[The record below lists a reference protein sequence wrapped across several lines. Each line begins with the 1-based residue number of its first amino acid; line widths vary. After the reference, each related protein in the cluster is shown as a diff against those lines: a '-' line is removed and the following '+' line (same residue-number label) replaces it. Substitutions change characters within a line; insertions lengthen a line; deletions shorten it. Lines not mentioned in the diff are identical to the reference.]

1 MKSSSN
7 ALSRLWVLYA
17 GIFLFSLILVARLF
31 SIQVIHGDEYR
42 EKAERQYSVGGNG
55 NFDRGSIFFT
65 EKDGGQI
72 GAATLE
78 AGYTVAI
85 NPKIMKDSS
94 EVFLKISAII
104 PLERD
109 TFFEKANKKDD
120 PHEEIAK
127 RLSEEKAIAIQKLG
141 LTGVTIEKDKWRL
154 YPGGRT
160 ASHVLGFVGYKG
172 DTLAGRYG
180 LEAYYNDVLQK
191 THENLYSNFFAE
203 AFSLSRSF
211 FEKNGWSEGDIVTSI
226 EPSVEGFLENSL
238 AGIMKKWNSEL
249 SGGIIMD
256 PKTGEI
262 YALANTPDFD
272 PNTFGKEKSSSVFLN
287 PIVESLFE
295 MGSIIKPLTMAA
307 GLDAGVVL
315 PTTTYDDKG
324 FVVVDNS
331 TIRNFDGKGR
341 GVVPMQEVL
350 DESLNT
356 GAVYVMQKLGKDRFR
371 DYMTRYGLGEE
382 TGIDL
387 PGEVRGSLKNLDE
400 NAKNKRMVEYATAAF
415 GQGISMTPI
424 ETARALAVLANQGKI
439 VTPYVVKEIKY
450 AVGFS
455 RTTVTDEAKPILKPE
470 TSETITRMLVHVVD
484 NSLLGGTVKMKNY
497 SIAAK
502 TGTAQMAREDGKGYY
517 DDRYLHTFF
526 GYFPA
531 YNPRFI
537 VFLYTQY
544 PKEVKY
550 AAYTLTE
557 PFMNIAK
564 FLINYYNIP
573 PDR

>member
-1 MKSSSN
+1 MRSGS
-7 ALSRLWVLYA
+7 LSRLWVLYT
-17 GIFLFSLILVARLF
+17 GIFLFSLILVGKLF
-31 SIQVIHGDEYR
+31 FVQVIHGNDYR
-42 EKAERQYSVGGNG
+42 EQAERQYSVGGNG

-65 EKDGGQI
+65 EKNGGLI

-78 AGYTVAI
+78 AGYTVAMS
-85 NPKIMKDSS
+85 PKAIKNAE
-94 EVFLKISAII
+94 EVYSKISAII
-104 PLERD
+104 PLEHD
-109 TFFEKANKKDD
+109 AFFEKANKKDD

-127 RLSEEKAIAIQKLG
+127 RLSEEKAQAIQKLN
-141 LTGVTIEKDKWRL
+141 LTGVTIEKDNWRL

-191 THENLYSNFFAE
+191 NHENLYSNFFAD

-211 FEKNGWSEGDIVTSI
+211 FDKNGWHEGDVVTSI
-226 EPSVEGFLENSL
+226 EPSVEGFLESSL
-238 AGIMKKWNSEL
+238 AGIMKDWNSEL

-272 PNTFGKEKSSSVFLN
+272 PNAYGKEKNSSVFLN
-287 PIVESLFE
+287 PVVESTFE
-295 MGSIIKPLTMAA
+295 MGSIIKALTMAA
-307 GLDAGVVL
+307 GLDAGVVK
-315 PTTTYDDKG
+315 PETTYDDKG
-324 FVVVDNS
+324 SLTFDGR
-331 TIRNFDGKGR
+331 TIRNYDGKGR

-356 GAVYVMQKLGKDRFR
+356 GAVYVMQQLGKERFR
-371 DYMTRYGLGEE
+371 DYMTRYGLEEE

-387 PGEVRGSLKNLDE
+387 PGEVRGSLKNLNE
-400 NAKNKRMVEYATAAF
+400 NATNKKMIEYATASY

-424 ETARALAVLANQGKI
+424 AAARALAVLANQGKM
-439 VTPYVVKEIKY
+439 VTPYVVKEINY

-455 RTTVTDEAKPILKPE
+455 RTTATDEGKPVLRPE
-470 TSETITRMLVHVVD
+470 TAETITRMLVHVVD
-484 NSLLGGTVKMKNY
+484 NKLLEGTVKMEHY

-531 YNPRFI
+531 YNPQFI
-537 VFLYTQY
+537 VFLYTKY
-544 PKEVKY
+544 PKGVKY
-550 AAYTLTE
+550 ASHTLTA
-557 PFMNIAK
+557 PFMDITK

>member
-1 MKSSSN
+1 MT
-7 ALSRLWVLYA
+7 R
-17 GIFLFSLILVARLF
+17 SL
-31 SIQVIHGDEYR
+31 
-42 EKAERQYSVGGNG
+42 NG
-55 NFDRGSIFFT
+55 
-65 EKDGGQI
+65 
-72 GAATLE
+72 
-78 AGYTVAI
+78 
-85 NPKIMKDSS
+85 
-94 EVFLKISAII
+94 
-104 PLERD
+104 
-109 TFFEKANKKDD
+109 
-120 PHEEIAK
+120 
-127 RLSEEKAIAIQKLG
+127 
-141 LTGVTIEKDKWRL
+141 
-154 YPGGRT
+154 
-160 ASHVLGFVGYKG
+160 
-172 DTLAGRYG
+172 
-180 LEAYYNDVLQK
+180 
-191 THENLYSNFFAE
+191 
-203 AFSLSRSF
+203 
-211 FEKNGWSEGDIVTSI
+211 
-226 EPSVEGFLENSL
+226 
-238 AGIMKKWNSEL
+238 
-249 SGGIIMD
+249 
-256 PKTGEI
+256 
-262 YALANTPDFD
+262 
-272 PNTFGKEKSSSVFLN
+272 FGKEKSSSVFLN

>member
-1 MKSSSN
+1 MKSS

-17 GIFLFSLILVARLF
+17 GIFLFSLILVGKLF
-31 SIQVIHGDEYR
+31 LVQVIHGDEYR
-42 EKAERQYSVGGNG
+42 EQADRQYSVGGNG

-65 EKDGGQI
+65 EKNGGHI

-78 AGYTVAI
+78 VGYTVVI
-85 NPKIMKDSS
+85 NPKILKNTE
-94 EVFLKISAII
+94 EVFSKISVII
-104 PLERD
+104 PLERNA
-109 TFFEKANKKDD
+109 FFEKANKKDD

-127 RLSEEKAIAIQKLG
+127 RLSEEKAKAIQSLG
-141 LTGVTIEKDKWRL
+141 LVGVTIEKDKWRM
-154 YPGGRT
+154 YPGGRI
-160 ASHVLGFVGYKG
+160 AAHVLGFVGYKG

-191 THENLYSNFFAE
+191 NQENLYTNFFAE

-211 FEKNGWSEGDIVTSI
+211 FEKNGWSEGDVITSI
-226 EPSVEGFLENSL
+226 EPSVEGFLESSL
-238 AGIMKKWNSEL
+238 AGIMKEWNSDL

-256 PKTGEI
+256 PKTGAI
-262 YALANTPDFD
+262 YALANLPDFD
-272 PNTFGKEKSSSVFLN
+272 PNAFGKEKSSKVFLN
-287 PIVESLFE
+287 PIVESTYE
-295 MGSIIKPLTMAA
+295 MGSIVKPLTMAA
-307 GLDAGVVL
+307 GLDAGVVK
-315 PTTTYDDKG
+315 PETTYDDKG
-324 FVVVDNS
+324 FVVVDGAK
-331 TIRNFDGKGR
+331 IKNFDGKGR
-341 GVVPMQEVL
+341 GVVSMQEVL
-350 DESLNT
+350 GESLNT
-356 GAVYVMQKLGKDRFR
+356 GSVFVMQQLGKDRFR
-371 DYMTRYGLGEE
+371 DYMIRYGLEEE
-382 TGIDL
+382 TGVDL
-387 PGEVRGSLKNLDE
+387 PGEVRGSLKNLNE
-400 NAKNKRMVEYATAAF
+400 NAKNKKIVEYATAAF

-424 ETARALAVLANQGKI
+424 ATARALSVLANQGKM
-439 VTPYVVKEIKY
+439 VTPYVVKEINY

-455 RTTVTDEAKPILKPE
+455 RTSVTDDAKPVLKPE

-484 NSLLGGTVKMKNY
+484 NSLLGGTVKMEHY

-544 PKEVKY
+544 PKGVKY
-550 AAYTLTE
+550 ASHTLTA
-557 PFMNIAK
+557 PFMDITK

>member
-1 MKSSSN
+1 M
-7 ALSRLWVLYA
+7 WVLYA
-17 GIFLFSLILVARLF
+17 GVFLFSFILIARLF

-42 EKAERQYSVGGNG
+42 EQAERQYSIGGNG

-65 EKDGGQI
+65 EKNGERI
-72 GAATLE
+72 SAATVE
-78 AGYTVAI
+78 AGYTIAI
-85 NPKIMKDSS
+85 NPKLIVNAQDVYNKINSITPLD
-94 EVFLKISAII
+94 KISF
-104 PLERD
+104 LEK
-109 TFFEKANKKDD
+109 TNKKDD
-120 PHEEIAK
+120 PYEEVVK
-127 RLSEEKAIAIQKLG
+127 RLDQEDALSIQKFDI
-141 LTGVTIEKDKWRL
+141 TGVTIEKDKWRL
-154 YPGGRT
+154 YPGGKT
-160 ASHVLGFVGYKG
+160 AAHLLGFVGYK
-172 DTLAGRYG
+172 DDMLAGRYG
-180 LEAYYNDVLQK
+180 LEAYYDDVLQK
-191 THENLYSNFFAE
+191 NHENLYSNFFAE
-203 AFSLSRSF
+203 AFSLSKSF
-211 FEKNGWSEGDIVTSI
+211 FEKNGWHEGDVVTSI
-226 EPSVEGFLENSL
+226 EPSVQGFLETSL
-238 AGIMKKWNSEL
+238 AGIMKKWNSNL

-262 YALANTPDFD
+262 YALANAPDFD
-272 PNTFGKEKSSSVFLN
+272 PNTFGKEKNSSVFLN
-287 PIVESLFE
+287 PIVESTYE

-307 GLDAGVVL
+307 GLDAGVVK
-315 PTTTYDDKG
+315 PETTYDDKG

-331 TIRNFDGKGR
+331 TIKNFDGKGR

-356 GAVYVMQKLGKDRFR
+356 GAVFVMQKLGKDRFR
-371 DYMTRYGLGEE
+371 DYMTRYGLEEE

-424 ETARALAVLANQGKI
+424 ATARALSVLANKGKI
-439 VTPYVVKEIKY
+439 VTPYVVKEINY

-455 RTTVTDEAKPILKPE
+455 RTTVTDNAKPILRPE

-484 NSLLGGTVKMKNY
+484 NSLLGGTVKMEHY

-537 VFLYTQY
+537 VFLYTKY
-544 PKEVKY
+544 PKNVKY
-550 AAYTLTE
+550 AAYTLTA
-557 PFMNIAK
+557 PFMDITK

>member
-1 MKSSSN
+1 
-7 ALSRLWVLYA
+7 
-17 GIFLFSLILVARLF
+17 
-31 SIQVIHGDEYR
+31 
-42 EKAERQYSVGGNG
+42 
-55 NFDRGSIFFT
+55 
-65 EKDGGQI
+65 
-72 GAATLE
+72 
-78 AGYTVAI
+78 
-85 NPKIMKDSS
+85 
-94 EVFLKISAII
+94 
-104 PLERD
+104 
-109 TFFEKANKKDD
+109 
-120 PHEEIAK
+120 
-127 RLSEEKAIAIQKLG
+127 
-141 LTGVTIEKDKWRL
+141 
-154 YPGGRT
+154 
-160 ASHVLGFVGYKG
+160 
-172 DTLAGRYG
+172 
-180 LEAYYNDVLQK
+180 
-191 THENLYSNFFAE
+191 
-203 AFSLSRSF
+203 
-211 FEKNGWSEGDIVTSI
+211 
-226 EPSVEGFLENSL
+226 
-238 AGIMKKWNSEL
+238 
-249 SGGIIMD
+249 
-256 PKTGEI
+256 
-262 YALANTPDFD
+262 
-272 PNTFGKEKSSSVFLN
+272 
-287 PIVESLFE
+287 
-295 MGSIIKPLTMAA
+295 
-307 GLDAGVVL
+307 
-315 PTTTYDDKG
+315 
-324 FVVVDNS
+324 
-331 TIRNFDGKGR
+331 
-341 GVVPMQEVL
+341 MQEVL

-439 VTPYVVKEIKY
+439 VTPYVVKEINY

-455 RTTVTDEAKPILKPE
+455 RTTVTDDAKPILKPE

>member
-1 MKSSSN
+1 
-7 ALSRLWVLYA
+7 L
-17 GIFLFSLILVARLF
+17 
-31 SIQVIHGDEYR
+31 
-42 EKAERQYSVGGNG
+42 
-55 NFDRGSIFFT
+55 
-65 EKDGGQI
+65 
-72 GAATLE
+72 
-78 AGYTVAI
+78 
-85 NPKIMKDSS
+85 
-94 EVFLKISAII
+94 
-104 PLERD
+104 
-109 TFFEKANKKDD
+109 DD
-120 PHEEIAK
+120 N
-127 RLSEEKAIAIQKLG
+127 
-141 LTGVTIEKDKWRL
+141 V
-154 YPGGRT
+154 
-160 ASHVLGFVGYKG
+160 
-172 DTLAGRYG
+172 
-180 LEAYYNDVLQK
+180 
-191 THENLYSNFFAE
+191 
-203 AFSLSRSF
+203 
-211 FEKNGWSEGDIVTSI
+211 
-226 EPSVEGFLENSL
+226 
-238 AGIMKKWNSEL
+238 
-249 SGGIIMD
+249 
-256 PKTGEI
+256 
-262 YALANTPDFD
+262 
-272 PNTFGKEKSSSVFLN
+272 
-287 PIVESLFE
+287 
-295 MGSIIKPLTMAA
+295 
-307 GLDAGVVL
+307 
-315 PTTTYDDKG
+315 
-324 FVVVDNS
+324 
-331 TIRNFDGKGR
+331 
-341 GVVPMQEVL
+341 
-350 DESLNT
+350 
-356 GAVYVMQKLGKDRFR
+356 
-371 DYMTRYGLGEE
+371 
-382 TGIDL
+382 
-387 PGEVRGSLKNLDE
+387 
-400 NAKNKRMVEYATAAF
+400 KNKRMVEYATAAF

>member
-1 MKSSSN
+1 MKSNSS
-7 ALSRLWVLYA
+7 ALSRLWVLYV
-17 GIFLFSLILVARLF
+17 GLFLFSFILVWRLF
-31 SIQVIHGDEYR
+31 SVQVIHGDDYR
-42 EKAERQYSVGGNG
+42 EKADRQYSIGGNG

-65 EKDGGQI
+65 EKNGERI

-78 AGYTVAI
+78 VGYTIVI
-85 NPKIMKDSS
+85 NPKVISDPS
-94 EVFLKISAII
+94 EAFSKISALVPID
-104 PLERD
+104 RD
-109 TFFEKANKKDD
+109 VFFKKADKENDAR
-120 PHEEIAK
+120 EEIVK

-141 LTGVTIEKDKWRL
+141 LAGVTIEKDKWRL

-191 THENLYSNFFAE
+191 NQENLYTNFFAE

-211 FEKNGWSEGDIVTSI
+211 FEKNGWSEGDVITSI
-226 EPSVEGFLENSL
+226 EPSVEGFLETSL

-262 YALANTPDFD
+262 YALANVPDFD
-272 PNTFGKEKSSSVFLN
+272 PNAFGKEKDPGVFLN
-287 PIVESLFE
+287 PIVESVFE
-295 MGSIIKPLTMAA
+295 MGSIVKPLTMAA
-307 GLDAGVVL
+307 GLDAGVVK
-315 PTTTYDDKG
+315 PETTYDDKG
-324 FVVVDNS
+324 FVVVDS
-331 TIRNFDGKGR
+331 AKIRNFDGKGR

-356 GAVYVMQKLGKDRFR
+356 GAVFVMERLGKDRFR
-371 DYMTRYGLGEE
+371 DYMARYGLEEE

-387 PGEVRGSLKNLDE
+387 PGEVRGSLQNLNE
-400 NAKNKRMVEYATAAF
+400 NATNKRMVEYATAAF

-424 ETARALAVLANQGKI
+424 ETARALAVLANEGKM

-455 RTTVTDEAKPILKPE
+455 RTSATDEAKPVLRPE
-470 TSETITRMLVHVVD
+470 TAETITRMLVHVVD
-484 NSLLGGTVKMKNY
+484 NSLLGGTAKMERY

-502 TGTAQMAREDGKGYY
+502 TGTAQIAKDGGGGYY

-537 VFLYTQY
+537 VFLYTKY

-550 AAYTLTE
+550 AAYTLTQ
-557 PFMNIAK
+557 PFMDIAQ